1 MLVAEYP
8 ISLLKLF
15 PRFQNFES
23 GKPAGN
29 QSTMRGP
36 TGRRPQA
43 TTPTPADPWQ
53 FSAGLSVSRR
63 DSDASLCSS
72 RPSSAHST
80 GANHHRNAS
89 VAITDRSYQ
98 LHAISTINSFLST
111 TNCQVTLKLKPLPSN
126 SNIIETLKHVLKCLD
141 YPVVQKLEDDLYAVL
156 KCLNCPIKINKSA
169 FKAPGTPHSF
179 PSVLAV
185 INWLVQ
191 IAVFND
197 YLGNSTQSHSICGD
211 SMFVYHKDCYL
222 RYIQGDDDAVEKL
235 DEDFMGKFQQ
245 EKNVLL
251 ENGNVLSA
259 NAKDLEA
266 KLEVMK
272 SGPSLKEA
280 KEKEKSTC
288 EKDIEKF
295 NALIEQLKVLEGN
308 VEKQMEEKEKGLKIK
323 MEERNRIC
331 EENEELKKKVEEQGI
346 NMRDAER
353 MKRELQSVVKDI
365 GDTEDERIK
374 WEEKCWDL
382 NAVIGTKFK
391 ELEALQT
398 ECNQAIRRLK
408 LGSDIQ
414 YELNANGK
422 TAAEV
427 LGMDYKKK
435 LDPVLN
441 SSRDEVKRS
450 SMENLESLMSLQQ
463 LSRDIAAK
471 IDAKRNRIAI
481 LQSRIDEVENQ
492 LITIKN
498 ETQDYTSRCLME
510 ASQLINNFEAES
522 RKVELI
528 EKEAH
533 QFLQSSKAK
542 LQETTTQCEEEVQL
556 CANELFAL
564 IDSVS
569 KYKEFTTCK
578 LSEINNAVSETAAAI
593 AQVHKDALTSYL
605 AT

>member
-1 MLVAEYP
+1 MLLFIFPSYQ
-8 ISLLKLF
+8 KLF
-15 PRFQNFES
+15 PRFRNFES
-23 GKPAGN
+23 GKSAGN

-36 TGRRPQA
+36 AGRRPQA

-53 FSAGLSVSRR
+53 FSAGRSVSRR
-63 DSDASLCSS
+63 DSDASFCSS

-80 GANHHRNAS
+80 GANHHRNAA

-98 LHAISTINSFLST
+98 LHAVSTINSFLST
-111 TNCQVTLKLKPLPSN
+111 TNC
-126 SNIIETLKHVLKCLD
+126 
-141 YPVVQKLEDDLYAVL
+141 
-156 KCLNCPIKINKSA
+156 
-169 FKAPGTPHSF
+169 
-179 PSVLAV
+179 
-185 INWLVQ
+185 
-191 IAVFND
+191 
-197 YLGNSTQSHSICGD
+197 
-211 SMFVYHKDCYL
+211 
-222 RYIQGDDDAVEKL
+222 QGDDDAVEKL

-245 EKNVLL
+245 DREKNVLL

-266 KLEVMK
+266 KLEAMK

-323 MEERNRIC
+323 VEERNRIC

-427 LGMDYKKK
+427 LGMDYKTR

-441 SSRDEVKRS
+441 SSRDDVKRS
-450 SMENLESLMSLQQ
+450 SMENLETLMSLQQ

-492 LITIKN
+492 MITIKN

-510 ASQLINNFEAES
+510 ASQLINNFEVES
-522 RKVELI
+522 RKVELV

-533 QFLQSSKAK
+533 QFVQSSKAK
-542 LQETTTQCEEEVQL
+542 LQETMTQCEEEVQL
-556 CANELFAL
+556 CANELLAL

-569 KYKEFTTCK
+569 KYKEFTACK

-605 AT
+605 AI

>member
-1 MLVAEYP
+1 MIMNHSP
-8 ISLLKLF
+8 LF
-15 PRFQNFES
+15 PCYHNLFPPFQNFES
-23 GKPAGN
+23 GKPN
-29 QSTMRGP
+29 QTMRGP
-36 TGRRPQA
+36 AGRRPQA

-53 FSAGLSVSRR
+53 FSAVSRR
-63 DSDASLCSS
+63 DSDASFCSS
-72 RPSSAHST
+72 RPSST
-80 GANHHRNAS
+80 GANHHRNSA

-98 LHAISTINSFLST
+98 LHAVSTINSFLST
-111 TNCQVTLKLKPLPSN
+111 TNCQVSLKLKPLPSN

-141 YPVVQKLEDDLYAVL
+141 YPVGQKLEDDLSAVL
-156 KCLNCPIKINKSA
+156 KCLNCPIKMNKSA
-169 FKAPGTPHSF
+169 LKAPGTPHSF
-179 PSVLAV
+179 PNVLAV
-185 INWLVQ
+185 IHWLVQ
-191 IAVFND
+191 IAMFND
-197 YLGNSTQSHSICGD
+197 NLGNSHSFSGD
-211 SMFVYHKDCYL
+211 GMFVYNKDCYL
-222 RYIQGDDDAVEKL
+222 SYIQGDDDAVEKL
-235 DEDFMGKFQQ
+235 DEDFLGKLQQ
-245 EKNVLL
+245 EKNLLL
-251 ENGNVLSA
+251 EDANVLSE
-259 NAKDLEA
+259 NAKDLEL
-266 KLEVMK
+266 KLEAMK

-280 KEKEKSTC
+280 KEKEKNTC

-295 NALIEQLKVLEGN
+295 NALIQQLKVHEGN
-308 VEKQMEEKEKGLKIK
+308 AEKQIEEKEK
-323 MEERNRIC
+323 
-331 EENEELKKKVEEQGI
+331 VEDQGI

-353 MKRELQSVVKDI
+353 MRRELQSVVKDI
-365 GDTEDERIK
+365 GDAEDERIK

-382 NAVIGTKFK
+382 NNVIGTKFK

-398 ECNQAIRRLK
+398 QCNQAIRRLK

-427 LGMDYKKK
+427 LGMDYKSR
-435 LDPVLN
+435 LDPVLS

-450 SMENLESLMSLQQ
+450 SMENLETLMSLQQ

-510 ASQLINNFEAES
+510 ASQLINNFEVES
-522 RKVELI
+522 RKVEYV
-528 EKEAH
+528 EKEARE
-533 QFLQSSKAK
+533 FVESSKAK
-542 LQETTTQCEEEVQL
+542 LQETMTQCEEEVQM
-556 CANELFAL
+556 CAHELFAL

-569 KYKEFTTCK
+569 KYKEFTVCK

-605 AT
+605 GI